1 MSSEIRASSFP
12 ADTFGGWSL
21 VRAAG
26 FFVAVLSVGIFW
38 TYGSGEEGVRAAV
51 RGTARASMVFLCAAY
66 VASATRSLW
75 PSPQS
80 AWLVRNRPYL
90 GFSLGVSHAAHA
102 AFLVVLF
109 SHYEAF
115 QLPAAL
121 GGLIGY
127 LILIGMLAT
136 SNAWSRRTLG
146 PRGWKRLHTL
156 GIHVLWF
163 LFTYTMVMS
172 FVSAPT
178 FPKAVF
184 VALGFG
190 ALALRIAGSRAER
203 RSVLAAGC

>member
-1 MSSEIRASSFP
+1 MSSEVRAASFP
-12 ADTFGGWSL
+12 ADGFGGWSL

-51 RGTARASMVFLCAAY
+51 RGTGRTSMVFLCAAY
-66 VASATRSLW
+66 VASATRTLW

-102 AFLVVLF
+102 GFLVVLF
-109 SHYEAF
+109 TSYATFHLLASVS
-115 QLPAAL
+115 AL
-121 GGLIGY
+121 TGYVFLIA
-127 LILIGMLAT
+127 MLAT
-136 SNAWSRRTLG
+136 SNAWGRRTLG

-163 LFTYTMVMS
+163 IFTYTVVTS
-172 FVSAPT
+172 LVAAPT
-178 FPKAVF
+178 FAKGVF
-184 VALGFG
+184 VALGLG
-190 ALALRIAGSRAER
+190 ALALRIAGSRA
-203 RSVLAAGC
+203 AARGQPAG